1 MRRLNI
7 IDKAKQKERKIHKK
21 DIPLGGGMAIFFTTF
36 LVILILFFSQS
47 STFNLDISAKHL
59 LALFLGSL
67 CIMIGGFL
75 DDKYDLSPRK
85 QILFPVLASLIV
97 ILFGIGPREITS
109 PLGGIIKLNY
119 FSFDFFSLNTIFV
132 LSAILVFV
140 WLMLI
145 MYSIKFFDGV
155 DGLATTIVFIGSL
168 VLFFL
173 SLQEK
178 WFDTDIAFLAIIF
191 AGSSLGFLVWNFNP
205 AKIFLGEGGSI
216 FLGFFL
222 GVLAIISGA
231 KIATTMLVM
240 AIPIIDVLRVLI
252 IRIKNKKPIYV
263 GDKEHIH
270 HRLLEKKYSQKQV
283 VYILASI
290 SFLFAISALYLQTT
304 ARVLVFLFLV
314 FLMLITVFLSGLKKI

>member
-1 MRRLNI
+1 
-7 IDKAKQKERKIHKK
+7 
-21 DIPLGGGMAIFFTTF
+21 
-36 LVILILFFSQS
+36 
-47 STFNLDISAKHL
+47 
-59 LALFLGSL
+59 
-67 CIMIGGFL
+67 L

-109 PLGGIIKLNY
+109 PLGGIIKLDY

-290 SFLFAISALYLQTT
+290 SFLFAISAFYLQTT
-304 ARVLVFLFLV
+304 ARILIFLFLV